1 MPLYDTIFLDGF
13 VTFKWLFIWQYIK
26 SINTLYLLFRLKEL
40 ERPDLHQHQSTTN
53 LKAGHPWPAE
63 QNPLS
68 VIITNFRPCK
78 PPLTHPYNNLLLP
91 SIFMDTLYKYMY
103 TTAIHRQNSARFL
116 GENAKDVH
124 KTETIGI
131 RE

>member
-1 MPLYDTIFLDGF
+1 MDLLPLEDC
-13 VTFKWLFIWQYIK
+13 LFDNTSNSK
-26 SINTLYLLFRLKEL
+26 VNTLYLLFRLKEL
-40 ERPDLHQHQSTTN
+40 ERPDLYQHQSTTN

-78 PPLTHPYNNLLLP
+78 PPSPTPITTSCCPVYSWTHCT
-91 SIFMDTLYKYMY
+91 SIC
-103 TTAIHRQNSARFL
+103 TAIHRQNSANFL

-124 KTETIGI
+124 ITETIGVS
-131 RE
+131 E